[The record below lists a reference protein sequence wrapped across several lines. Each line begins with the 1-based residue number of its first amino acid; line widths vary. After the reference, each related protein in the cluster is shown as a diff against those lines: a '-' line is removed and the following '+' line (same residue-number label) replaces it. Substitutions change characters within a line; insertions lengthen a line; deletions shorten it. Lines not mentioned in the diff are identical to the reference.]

1 MRGGSL
7 APHARLTEHR
17 THMHGAPSHAPRRA
31 DLAAFFRS
39 RIEYARVQREGVDGL
54 IARQAECV
62 PFGVEAMGKK
72 VVDQMTASAGE
83 GASEAVSGRG
93 PRGWTVREVYTCAP
107 ER

>member
-17 THMHGAPSHAPRRA
+17 THKHGAPSHAPRRA

-39 RIEYARVQREGVDGL
+39 RVEYARVQREGVDGL

-93 PRGWTVREVYTCAP
+93 PRGWTVRGVCTCAL
-107 ER
+107 EL